1 MSQSIDLTAM
11 TLSELQALQK
21 QVARQIETYE
31 AQRVQKALAAA
42 TEAAKEHGFALKELL
57 DAAATGK
64 RTVAAKYAD
73 PDDPSRTWT
82 GRGRKPAWVQARL
95 EKGASLDDLA
105 I

>member
-1 MSQSIDLTAM
+1 MSQAIDLSAM

-42 TEAAKEHGFALKELL
+42 TEAAKEHGFSLKELL
-57 DAAATGK
+57 GVAPAGK
-64 RTVAAKYAD
+64 ISVAAKYAD

-82 GRGRKPAWVQARL
+82 GRGRKPKWVQARL
-95 EKGASLDDLA
+95 DQGASLDDLA